1 MDDQRRYRHRYA
13 KLSLAA
19 VLGLSWAAGAET
31 GQAASEDE
39 RKVTINA
46 ENSHSTISEESRQ
59 VSTSEADP
67 ADAEITKDEAV
78 EKLRTVLP
86 ALEEAEVQQIELH
99 RDSGTLSGSGQLEWD
114 VRWEYSEGSSSYGF
128 SGIVNAVTGDVI
140 RASIL
145 GPMNEDTK
153 AYYPPDISE
162 EEAAA
167 KAEEVIKTAV
177 PSVDIEQLKREGNTT
192 TPLESLFGDVGY
204 TMNYVPYI
212 NGVPASEQA
221 IQVGINGAGEVT
233 SFSNTTSPSAEY
245 PESEP
250 AVTKEE
256 ALSTFQDNVNIRLAY
271 YTSPSRAEEEVFLGW
286 GPAPANNPMYID
298 AAADEFLDRQGK
310 PYEQT
315 DRSFEELNAAS
326 TYEPLETG
334 EDGSISESQA
344 VSVVQQQMDKLKDR
358 EPEQASLRQQPDR
371 DTSSW
376 QLIWQGQQGTA
387 GAIQTEVDAA
397 TGQILTINQFRAG
410 APQTGSGDGEGVS
423 DEALKEEAV
432 SILSAL
438 YPDASEQFKL
448 ADSSGSPV
456 SAAQNMNRFMFQRFA
471 GEIPVQNDHITIT
484 LNNSGELVEYRRNLT
499 SNLEEKIEGLSDEI
513 GEEAAAGKYSD
524 SINASLS
531 YQSFP
536 VGTHAGSE
544 ETETKLVYQKQL
556 SSQSVVSP
564 VVNAQ
569 TGNWQSPVPAAT
581 GIPEENAPP
590 AKDIQ
595 GHESADALQTL
606 VKYNVLTPDAE
617 GSIHPDETLTYGDW
631 LHMAASAVSPRF
643 DRSSYNANER
653 RDVKEISTDS
663 PSYAVVSFAD
673 EREWLDSSRD
683 TVDPDSALTREQ
695 FVQSMVRILGYDQF
709 ATHMTDETPPFN
721 DAQAITDTGSINAAL
736 QLNLIDSSR
745 DAFGP
750 EREVTRAQ
758 AAEHMINMADLQSSI
773 DQDIDNPRTP

>member
-1 MDDQRRYRHRYA
+1 MDGQRRYRHCYA

-19 VLGLSWAAGAET
+19 VLGLSWTAGAET
-31 GQAASEDE
+31 SQAAPDDE
-39 RKVTINA
+39 VEVTINA
-46 ENSHSTISEESRQ
+46 ENNHSNSSEESSQ
-59 VSTSEADP
+59 VSTSEVDP
-67 ADAEITKDEAV
+67 ADADITKDEAV
-78 EKLRTVLP
+78 KKLRTVLP
-86 ALEEAEVQQIELH
+86 ALEEAEVQQVELR
-99 RDSGTLSGSGQLEWD
+99 RDSGTLSGSGELEWD

-212 NGVPASEQA
+212 DGVPASEQA

-250 AVTKEE
+250 EVTKKE
-256 ALSTFQDNVNIRLAY
+256 AISTFQDNVNIRLAY
-271 YTSPSRAEEEVFLGW
+271 YTSPAGAKEEVFLGW
-286 GPAPANNPMYID
+286 GPAPSHNPMYID
-298 AAADEFLDRQGK
+298 AGADEFLNRQGEA
-310 PYEQT
+310 YEQT
-315 DRSFEELNAAS
+315 DRSYAELDAAS

-344 VSVVQQQMDKLKDR
+344 VRVVQEQMDKLQDR
-358 EPEQASLRQQPDR
+358 EPEQASLRQQPDS
-371 DTSSW
+371 DTSAW
-376 QLIWQGQQGTA
+376 QLIWQMQQGT
-387 GAIQTEVDAA
+387 GGSIQAEVDAA
-397 TGQILTINQFRAG
+397 TGQILTINQFSAR
-410 APQTGSGDGEGVS
+410 PSQTDSEDGEEIS
-423 DEALKEEAV
+423 SEALKEEAV

-438 YPDASEQFKL
+438 YPDASEEFKL
-448 ADSSGSPV
+448 AVSSGLPDSTE
-456 SAAQNMNRFMFQRFA
+456 QNTNRFTFQRFA
-471 GEIPVQNDHITIT
+471 GEIPVQNDQITIT
-484 LNNSGELVEYRRNLT
+484 LNSSGELVEYRRNLT
-499 SNLEEKIEGLSDEI
+499 SNLEEKIEGLTDDI
-513 GEEAAAGKYSD
+513 GEEAAAEQYSD

-536 VGTHAGSE
+536 VGTNAGSD

-556 SSQSVVSP
+556 SSQSVVNP

-569 TGNWQSPVPAAT
+569 TGNWQSPVPAAA

-606 VKYNVLTPDAE
+606 VQYNVLNPDAE
-617 GSIHPDETLTYGDW
+617 GNILPDETLTYGDW
-631 LHMAASAVSPRF
+631 LRMAASAVSPRF
-643 DRSSYNANER
+643 DRTSYYANEKQ
-653 RDVKEISTDS
+653 DVKEISPDS
-663 PSYAVVSFAD
+663 PYYAVVSFAD

-683 TVDPDSALTREQ
+683 TVDPDSTLTHEP

-721 DAQAITDTGSINAAL
+721 DADAITDTGSINTAL
-736 QLNLIDSSR
+736 QLNLISSSQ
-745 DAFGP
+745 DTFGP
-750 EREVTRAQ
+750 ETEVTRAQ

-773 DQDIDNPRTP
+773 DQDIDNRRTH